1 MGFPLADVLTS
12 DALVEEFQCKI
23 CTELVEYTQC
33 AHTRCGHVFCQ
44 SCLSNWMS
52 RAGTDAEAHAEAAMN
67 GTNPLIGTRCPTC
80 NAGIER
86 NTVHDLKLA
95 SPLAWRLLG
104 RVQVRCPTHAST
116 KCAWRGDLSEVSSH
130 LTDSRSHGT
139 RAAVMDDE
147 GAEKGAKLPRTASME
162 ADAATTGARK
172 QGNAKFQA
180 GAFKEAIQ
188 LYSKAV
194 SVAEQSLGATH
205 VCVAAY
211 YGNRAAAWLH
221 VGALK
226 ECVEDCR
233 RRSPST
239 RRTKRRICAWSRLC
253 ASRATWRARRAPR
266 VATKLVPGDADI
278 ASVAAQT
285 ESLSVHLETGAAQM
299 RDGDFLGALETYL
312 AANAATPCAAAT
324 IGAARAETFLGRCDR
339 ATRATL
345 SVIREDAGNVSAYA
359 ARGHAL
365 CLSDD
370 FDQGVKHLKEA
381 LRLDPD
387 CAEAQR
393 AFRAM
398 KKAGAALTRA
408 RDAVARRAFEEARV
422 SFTETLALAD
432 VPNKSPLFAAVVSE
446 RAQASLRLRLYEEAL
461 ADCDLAIAAREDH
474 KRAYYVAGSCLI
486 ALGRPNEAAERL
498 AFLSRMDPS
507 DETTKKHHE
516 KAVFE
521 TRKLARPKYYEVLG
535 VASVASVPEIKQAYK
550 ARCMQW
556 HPDRHAASTDEEKA
570 LAERNFKALG
580 EALEIMEDPMK
591 RKLYDEGYDKEAIAE
606 RAEASASRR
615 AQGRARMR
623 RGWRRMLL
631 ILFFDTR
638 SGLISYCTAT
648 MYRVSGRPREHARAR
663 GARGETVFLFP
674 RYREVSPRAAR

>member
-1 MGFPLADVLTS
+1 MVKALRESS
-12 DALVEEFQCKI
+12 DA
-23 CTELVEYTQC
+23 
-33 AHTRCGHVFCQ
+33 
-44 SCLSNWMS
+44 
-52 RAGTDAEAHAEAAMN
+52 AGAA
-67 GTNPLIGTRCPTC
+67 
-80 NAGIER
+80 
-86 NTVHDLKLA
+86 
-95 SPLAWRLLG
+95 
-104 RVQVRCPTHAST
+104 
-116 KCAWRGDLSEVSSH
+116 
-130 LTDSRSHGT
+130 
-139 RAAVMDDE
+139 RAA
-147 GAEKGAKLPRTASME
+147 
-162 ADAATTGARK
+162 
-172 QGNAKFQA
+172 
-180 GAFKEAIQ
+180 
-188 LYSKAV
+188 
-194 SVAEQSLGATH
+194 
-205 VCVAAY
+205 
-211 YGNRAAAWLH
+211 
-221 VGALK
+221 
-226 ECVEDCR
+226 
-233 RRSPST
+233 
-239 RRTKRRICAWSRLC
+239 
-253 ASRATWRARRAPR
+253 R
-266 VATKLVPGDADI
+266 VAPKRVPGDADI

-381 LRLDPD
+381 LRLDPTRGG
-387 CAEAQR
+387 ER
-393 AFRAM
+393 TFRAM

-408 RDAVARRAFEEARV
+408 RDAVARRAFEEARAFFHRDARAGGRSEQIASV
-422 SFTETLALAD
+422 RGGR
-432 VPNKSPLFAAVVSE
+432 E
-446 RAQASLRLRLYEEAL
+446 RARAGVAAPAPVREAL

-606 RAEASASRR
+606 RAEAARR
-615 AQGRARMR
+615 AAH
-623 RGWRRMLL
+623 RG
-631 ILFFDTR
+631 
-638 SGLISYCTAT
+638 GHGC
-648 MYRVSGRPREHARAR
+648 G
-663 GARGETVFLFP
+663 GGGGGCC
-674 RYREVSPRAAR
+674 

>member
-1 MGFPLADVLTS
+1 MPPA
-12 DALVEEFQCKI
+12 
-23 CTELVEYTQC
+23 
-33 AHTRCGHVFCQ
+33 
-44 SCLSNWMS
+44 
-52 RAGTDAEAHAEAAMN
+52 
-67 GTNPLIGTRCPTC
+67 P
-80 NAGIER
+80 
-86 NTVHDLKLA
+86 
-95 SPLAWRLLG
+95 
-104 RVQVRCPTHAST
+104 
-116 KCAWRGDLSEVSSH
+116 
-130 LTDSRSHGT
+130 
-139 RAAVMDDE
+139 
-147 GAEKGAKLPRTASME
+147 
-162 ADAATTGARK
+162 
-172 QGNAKFQA
+172 
-180 GAFKEAIQ
+180 
-188 LYSKAV
+188 
-194 SVAEQSLGATH
+194 
-205 VCVAAY
+205 
-211 YGNRAAAWLH
+211 
-221 VGALK
+221 
-226 ECVEDCR
+226 
-233 RRSPST
+233 PST

-253 ASRATWRARRAPR
+253 ASRATWRARAGR

-299 RDGDFLGALETYL
+299 RDGDFLGALETHRGERRDG
-312 AANAATPCAAAT
+312 AAAT

-408 RDAVARRAFEEARV
+408 RDAGARRAFEEARV

-432 VPNKSPLFAAVVSE
+432 VPNNSPLFAAVVSE

-550 ARCMQW
+550 ARAW
-556 HPDRHAASTDEEKA
+556 STTRTATRGTEAERRGGRSQA
-570 LAERNFKALG
+570 LA
-580 EALEIMEDPMK
+580 
-591 RKLYDEGYDKEAIAE
+591 
-606 RAEASASRR
+606 RR
-615 AQGRARMR
+615 
-623 RGWRRMLL
+623 WRSWR
-631 ILFFDTR
+631 T
-638 SGLISYCTAT
+638 
-648 MYRVSGRPREHARAR
+648 P
-663 GARGETVFLFP
+663 
-674 RYREVSPRAAR
+674 

>member
-44 SCLSNWMS
+44 SCLSEWMA

-104 RVQVRCPTHAST
+104 RVQVRCPTHGST

-139 RAAVMDDE
+139 RAAMMDDE
-147 GAEKGAKLPRTASME
+147 AGAEKGAKLPRTASME
-162 ADAATTGARK
+162 ADAATRTGARNAEALK
-172 QGNAKFQA
+172 EQGNAKFQA
-180 GAFKEAIQ
+180 RAFKEAIQ

-194 SVAEQSLGATH
+194 SVAEQSLGLTH
-205 VCVAAY
+205 PSVAAY

-233 RRSPST
+233 KALAIDQTHKKAHLRLVKALCLSSDVAGAVCAA
-239 RRTKRRICAWSRLC
+239 RI
-253 ASRATWRARRAPR
+253 
-266 VATKLVPGDADI
+266 ATKHVPDDEEI
-278 ASVAAQT
+278 RTVAAQT
-285 ESLSVHLETGAAQM
+285 EALVVHLEMGDKQM
-299 RDGDFLGALETYL
+299 QDEDFLGALETY
-312 AANAATPCAAAT
+312 AAAGRVIDCASAT
-324 IGAARAETFLGRCDR
+324 LGVARAETKLGRCDR
-339 ATRATL
+339 ATRLAL
-345 SVIREDAGNVSAYA
+345 SVIREDAGNVQAYA
-359 ARGHAL
+359 VRGEAL

-370 FDQGVKHLKEA
+370 FDQGIKHIKEA

-387 CAEAQR
+387 RADAQTSFRRGKKTDAALRRARECVAQR
-393 AFRAM
+393 
-398 KKAGAALTRA
+398 L
-408 RDAVARRAFEEARV
+408 FEEAREA
-422 SFTETLALAD
+422 FTETLTLAD
-432 VPNKSPLFAAVVSE
+432 APTKSPLFATILSE
-446 RAQASLRLRLYEEAL
+446 RANALLRLKRHEEAL
-461 ADCDLAIAAREDH
+461 ADCFSAMSASEDH
-474 KRAYYVAGSCLI
+474 KRAYYVAGSALI
-486 ALGRPNEAAERL
+486 ALGRPAEAAERL
-498 AFLSRMDPS
+498 KVLLEMDPN
-507 DETTKKHHE
+507 DETTRKHHE

-521 TRKLARPKYYEVLG
+521 TRKAKRPRYYDVLG
-535 VASVASVPEIKQAYK
+535 VSSVASVPEIKQAYK
-550 ARCMQW
+550 ARCMEW
-556 HPDRHAASTDEEKA
+556 HPDRHANASDEQKA

-606 RAEASASRR
+606 RAEAARR
-615 AQGRARMR
+615 AAH
-623 RGWRRMLL
+623 RG
-631 ILFFDTR
+631 
-638 SGLISYCTAT
+638 GHGC
-648 MYRVSGRPREHARAR
+648 G
-663 GARGETVFLFP
+663 GGGGGCC
-674 RYREVSPRAAR
+674 

>member
-162 ADAATTGARK
+162 ADAATTGARNAEALK
-172 QGNAKFQA
+172 EQGNAKFQA

-233 RRSPST
+233 RALAVDPAH
-239 RRTKRRICAWSRLC
+239 KKAHLRLVK
-253 ASRATWRARRAPR
+253 ALRESSDVAGAGARRARRDEARPGR
-266 VATKLVPGDADI
+266 RGHRERRRADGESVRAPGDGRGAD
-278 ASVAAQT
+278 ARRRLPRRARDVPRGERRDA
-285 ESLSVHLETGAAQM
+285 VRGGDNRRGARRDVSRSM
-299 RDGDFLGALETYL
+299 RPRDA
-312 AANAATPCAAAT
+312 
-324 IGAARAETFLGRCDR
+324 
-339 ATRATL
+339 RATL

-606 RAEASASRR
+606 RAEAARR
-615 AQGRARMR
+615 AAH
-623 RGWRRMLL
+623 RG
-631 ILFFDTR
+631 
-638 SGLISYCTAT
+638 GHGC
-648 MYRVSGRPREHARAR
+648 G
-663 GARGETVFLFP
+663 GGGGGCC
-674 RYREVSPRAAR
+674 

>member
-162 ADAATTGARK
+162 ADAATTGARNAEALK
-172 QGNAKFQA
+172 EQGNAKFQA

-233 RRSPST
+233 RALAVDPAH
-239 RRTKRRICAWSRLC
+239 KKAHLRLVK
-253 ASRATWRARRAPR
+253 ALRESSDVAGAARAAR

-606 RAEASASRR
+606 RAEAARR
-615 AQGRARMR
+615 AAH
-623 RGWRRMLL
+623 RGGHGCGG
-631 ILFFDTR
+631 
-638 SGLISYCTAT
+638 SGGGCC
-648 MYRVSGRPREHARAR
+648 
-663 GARGETVFLFP
+663 
-674 RYREVSPRAAR
+674 

>member
-162 ADAATTGARK
+162 ADAATTGARNAEALK
-172 QGNAKFQA
+172 EQGNAKFQA

-233 RRSPST
+233 RALAVDPAH
-239 RRTKRRICAWSRLC
+239 KKAHLRLVK
-253 ASRATWRARRAPR
+253 ALRESSDVAGAARRAR

-299 RDGDFLGALETYL
+299 RDGDFLGARSRRTSRR
-312 AANAATPCAAAT
+312 TP
-324 IGAARAETFLGRCDR
+324 RR
-339 ATRATL
+339 
-345 SVIREDAGNVSAYA
+345 
-359 ARGHAL
+359 
-365 CLSDD
+365 
-370 FDQGVKHLKEA
+370 
-381 LRLDPD
+381 
-387 CAEAQR
+387 
-393 AFRAM
+393 
-398 KKAGAALTRA
+398 RA
-408 RDAVARRAFEEARV
+408 RRRQSARRA
-422 SFTETLALAD
+422 
-432 VPNKSPLFAAVVSE
+432 P
-446 RAQASLRLRLYEEAL
+446 
-461 ADCDLAIAAREDH
+461 
-474 KRAYYVAGSCLI
+474 
-486 ALGRPNEAAERL
+486 RP
-498 AFLSRMDPS
+498 F
-507 DETTKKHHE
+507 
-516 KAVFE
+516 
-521 TRKLARPKYYEVLG
+521 
-535 VASVASVPEIKQAYK
+535 SVDATA
-550 ARCMQW
+550 
-556 HPDRHAASTDEEKA
+556 
-570 LAERNFKALG
+570 
-580 EALEIMEDPMK
+580 
-591 RKLYDEGYDKEAIAE
+591 
-606 RAEASASRR
+606 RR
-615 AQGRARMR
+615 AR
-623 RGWRRMLL
+623 R
-631 ILFFDTR
+631 
-638 SGLISYCTAT
+638 C
-648 MYRVSGRPREHARAR
+648 P
-663 GARGETVFLFP
+663 
-674 RYREVSPRAAR
+674 

>member
-33 AHTRCGHVFCQ
+33 AHTRCGHVFCR

-52 RAGTDAEAHAEAAMN
+52 RAGTDAEAHAEAAMS

-80 NAGIER
+80 NADMEP

-104 RVQVRCPTHAST
+104 RIQVRCPTHAST

-139 RAAVMDDE
+139 RAVMMDDE
-147 GAEKGAKLPRTASME
+147 TGAEKDAKLPRTAPME
-162 ADAATTGARK
+162 ADTVTQTGARNAEALK
-172 QGNAKFQA
+172 EQGNAKFQA
-180 GAFKEAIQ
+180 RAFKEAIR
-188 LYSKAV
+188 LYSKAI
-194 SVAEQSLGATH
+194 SVAERSLGASH
-205 VCVAAY
+205 PSVAAY

-226 ECVEDCR
+226 ECVDDCR
-233 RRSPST
+233 GALAIDPAHKKAHLRLVKALRESSDVAGAVSAA
-239 RRTKRRICAWSRLC
+239 RAAAKVVSGDEEIRT
-253 ASRATWRARRAPR
+253 
-266 VATKLVPGDADI
+266 
-278 ASVAAQT
+278 VAAQT
-285 ESLSVHLETGAAQM
+285 ESLAAHLSA
-299 RDGDFLGALETYL
+299 GDVLIAKREYLGALETY
-312 AANAATPCAAAT
+312 AAASAAVPCAAAT
-324 IGAARAETFLGRCDR
+324 LGVARAETFLGRCDR

-345 SVIREDAGNVSAYA
+345 SVIREDDSNARAYA
-359 ARGHAL
+359 TRGHAL

-370 FDQGVKHLKEA
+370 FDQGLKHLKEA

-387 CAEAQR
+387 DADAQR

-398 KKAGAALTRA
+398 KKTAAALTRA
-408 RDAVARRAFEEARV
+408 RENVARRAFEEARDA
-422 SFTETLALAD
+422 FTETLALAD
-432 VPNKSPLFAAVVSE
+432 APERSPLFAGVVSE
-446 RAQASLRLRLYEEAL
+446 RAQALQRLRLYEEAL
-461 ADCDLAIAAREDH
+461 ADCDLALAAREDH

-486 ALGRPNEAAERL
+486 ALGRPAEAAERL
-498 AFLSRMDPS
+498 EVLLKMDPS

-521 TRKLARPKYYEVLG
+521 TRKAKRPRYYEVLG
-535 VASVASVPEIKQAYK
+535 VSSVASVPEIKQAYK

-556 HPDRHAASTDEEKA
+556 HPDRHAAKSDEEKA

-606 RAEASASRR
+606 RAEAARR
-615 AQGRARMR
+615 AAH
-623 RGWRRMLL
+623 RG
-631 ILFFDTR
+631 
-638 SGLISYCTAT
+638 GHGC
-648 MYRVSGRPREHARAR
+648 G
-663 GARGETVFLFP
+663 GGGGGCC
-674 RYREVSPRAAR
+674 